1 MYNVLIIVVSNSINF
16 LCFRHITWHDQSSL
30 TPKQKENEFQSTDK
44 TRQQSKLI
52 HVCIIAYC
60 KKSVL
65 FSLNI
70 NLL

>member
-16 LCFRHITWHDQSSL
+16 LCFRHITWYDQSSL

-60 KKSVL
+60 KKSVS

>member
-16 LCFRHITWHDQSSL
+16 LCFRHITWYDQSSL

-60 KKSVL
+60 KKSVS
-65 FSLNI
+65 FSLNN
-70 NLL
+70 NLF